1 MIKRLTTA
9 QWLQGGATFAAVGL
23 AGMVSIQAVNQRF
36 AANEPRQ
43 VETGKSDPAAH
54 DPAAPCI
61 AADGTWRN
69 WSQANVPMLSP
80 KCEDGK

>member
-1 MIKRLTTA
+1 VIKLLTTA
-9 QWLQGGATFAAVGL
+9 QWLQGGATSAAVVL
-23 AGMVSIQAVNQRF
+23 AGTLSIQAVNQRF
-36 AANEPRQ
+36 AAKEPRQ
-43 VETGKSDPAAH
+43 VEMGKS